1 MASLNTA
8 TGREETA
15 DDAGDVAADVE
26 CLRVIHPDA
35 LYTKTET
42 ADAETPPI
50 ATMRRYAVYDLV
62 LLRNRCGAYP
72 YHLSETSSSA
82 SPFTN
87 CSPMIFIVLQR

>member
-42 ADAETPPI
+42 ADAKENDRLT
-50 ATMRRYAVYDLV
+50 L
-62 LLRNRCGAYP
+62 
-72 YHLSETSSSA
+72 
-82 SPFTN
+82 
-87 CSPMIFIVLQR
+87 

>member
-15 DDAGDVAADVE
+15 DDACDVAADVE

-42 ADAETPPI
+42 ADAKENDRLT
-50 ATMRRYAVYDLV
+50 L
-62 LLRNRCGAYP
+62 
-72 YHLSETSSSA
+72 
-82 SPFTN
+82 
-87 CSPMIFIVLQR
+87 